1 MRNRIILILF
11 VFASTVCFAI
21 IPLSSSPSWTSND
34 YDYSTGGGF
43 ADINGDGYVDF
54 CTSNGNDMAINKQG
68 IYFNNNGIL
77 ETQASWHSSD
87 SGYFGHLY
95 LGDVNN
101 DGLMDLAVSYLGIG
115 TSNQGKCR
123 IYTNSGN
130 ALQPVPN
137 WLSADQYNSFDV
149 CFGDVDLDGDLD
161 LAVAAG
167 DAYNSLQTPARV
179 YKNNNG
185 AFETSPFWIAND
197 STPTDAARF
206 ADLNND
212 GYLDLIVGGRRK
224 LSVYYNQNGILEHAA
239 SWSIT
244 TKGWVLR
251 LATGDYDNDGWI
263 DLVIAEN
270 GQLSGDSSR
279 INVFKN
285 NQGQLNTFPSFS
297 MQRSRH
303 YCSCVAWA
311 DVNNDDYLDLAAG
324 GWWEPLVVFEN
335 HSGVLDTFAGW
346 TYNNGNLVSEAL
358 VLGDIRNYHIVTRT
372 DTFIGNGTRKL
383 IYAKKSPW
391 QKLVSVR
398 KNNAVLSYSEFCFD
412 PLTAWVA
419 LASTPSST
427 DTIFV
432 TYFYSSYPDLVVT
445 NWTQNLGNYLFYNT
459 TPQEVRE
466 NQITNINILKFEI
479 TPNPF
484 MTTIMF
490 QTDYKINSIITIY
503 NTAGK
508 LIKTLSKS
516 PLIWNG
522 QDEKGKIVSE
532 GIYFVNAK
540 IGNQI
545 ITKKIVKLT

>member
-1 MRNRIILILF
+1 MQSKVIIACTILL
-11 VFASTVCFAI
+11 STVCLAI
-21 IPLSSSPSWTSND
+21 IPLSSYPSWTSIDN
-34 YDYSTGGGF
+34 DYSTGGGF
-43 ADINGDGYVDF
+43 ADINSDGYVDF

-68 IYFNNNGIL
+68 IYFNNVGIL
-77 ETQASWHSSD
+77 QTQASWRSSD

-95 LGDVNN
+95 LGDMNN

-130 ALQPVPN
+130 TLQPIPF

-149 CFGDVDLDGDLD
+149 CFGDVDVDGDLD

-167 DAYNSLQTPARV
+167 DAYNNLRTPARV

-185 AFETSPFWIAND
+185 TFETSPYWMAND
-197 STPTDAARF
+197 STPTDASRF
-206 ADLNND
+206 ADLNHD

-224 LSVYYNQNGILEHAA
+224 LSIYFNQNGTLESTA

-244 TKGWVLR
+244 TKGWVIR

-263 DLVIAEN
+263 DLAIAEN

-279 INVFKN
+279 INIFKN
-285 NQGQLNTFPSFS
+285 NLGQLNTSPSFS

-303 YCSCVAWA
+303 YCSCVAWV
-311 DVNNDDYLDLAAG
+311 DVNNDGYLDLAAG

-335 HSGVLDTFAGW
+335 HSGVLDTSASW

-358 VLGDIRNYHIVTRT
+358 VCGDIRNYHIVTRT
-372 DTFIGNGTRKL
+372 DTFIGSGTRKL
-383 IYAKKSPW
+383 FYAKKSPW
-391 QKLVSVR
+391 QKLISVR
-398 KNNAVLSYSEFCFD
+398 KNSAVLSYTEFCFD
-412 PLTAWVA
+412 PLTAWLT
-419 LASTPSST
+419 LANTPSIT

-432 TYFYSSYPDLVVT
+432 TYCYSSYPDLAVT
-445 NWTQNLGNYLFYNT
+445 NWTQSSGNYIFYNT
-459 TPQEVRE
+459 TPQNVLENLAVNVRYPDFH
-466 NQITNINILKFEI
+466 IA
-479 TPNPF
+479 PNPF
-484 MTTIMF
+484 VSTIMF
-490 QTDYKINSIITIY
+490 QTDYKTNSIITIY

-508 LIKTLSKS
+508 LIKTLSKP

-522 QDEKGKIVSE
+522 QDEKGNKIPE